1 MDLKDKTVIVTG
13 SGSGIG
19 RALAVAFARA
29 GSTVVVCGRRKK
41 RLDMTVQMIEAEG
54 AKGLA
59 VEADV
64 TRADDVKRLV
74 ETVLKQCGSID
85 VLFNNA
91 GSFRSIA
98 GVFEVDPELWWQ
110 DVTVNLLG
118 PLLTMRMVMPHMMKR
133 DQGIIINMNGG
144 RPVGGTGYAA
154 GKAGLME
161 LTRLAAEE
169 LFQEE
174 SSVMVFGAGPGLVRT
189 EMTALQAETEA
200 GQQWI
205 PSTKENFDA
214 GTVRKPED
222 IAEKTVELCRI
233 ARPELSGKRYG
244 PDTDFTSP
252 EWTA

>member
-1 MDLKDKTVIVTG
+1 MELKDKTVIVTG

-19 RALAVAFARA
+19 RALAVAFAGA

-54 AKGLA
+54 AEGLA

-74 ETVLKQCGSID
+74 ETVMKQCGPID

-118 PLLTMRMVMPHMMKR
+118 PLLTMRMVLPHMMKR
-133 DQGIIINMNGG
+133 DQGIII
-144 RPVGGTGYAA
+144 
-154 GKAGLME
+154 
-161 LTRLAAEE
+161 
-169 LFQEE
+169 
-174 SSVMVFGAGPGLVRT
+174 
-189 EMTALQAETEA
+189 
-200 GQQWI
+200 
-205 PSTKENFDA
+205 
-214 GTVRKPED
+214 
-222 IAEKTVELCRI
+222 
-233 ARPELSGKRYG
+233 
-244 PDTDFTSP
+244 
-252 EWTA
+252 